1 MVPDPVRAEQPKRWR
16 LRQTRARTHMSH
28 LAGLIIFCFT
38 SFRQGAIDI
47 APYSP
52 RCLVTTRGDDLALDG
67 RDPNTHAGVLWCFG
81 KHDRP
86 WFPERPIFGTLRYM
100 SSDSTR
106 RKVRLEAIERI
117 VTECEATAR
126 TRAES

>member
-1 MVPDPVRAEQPKRWR
+1 MHGYLRMLWGKKIIEWSATPEEAHATMVR
-16 LRQTRARTHMSH
+16 LHER
-28 LAGLIIFCFT
+28 
-38 SFRQGAIDI
+38 
-47 APYSP
+47 Y
-52 RCLVTTRGDDLALDG
+52 ALDG

-100 SSDSTR
+100 SSDSTV
-106 RKVRLEAIERI
+106 RKVRLGEIERI

-126 TRAES
+126 SRAES